1 MLKTAMPDAKIR
13 MMKAQML
20 ILQLMGT
27 ASSDMDVRSEMC
39 A

>member
-1 MLKTAMPDAKIR
+1 MLKTAMPDEKIR

-27 ASSDMDVRSEMC
+27 SSSDMDGRSVMR